1 LKYTKEIS
9 MSAEKAFNN
18 GAGKMHETVAVIKAI
33 GHGARVIQRPEPNIV
48 EEVAAFIRRFVFFQD
63 DVLYE
68 FVAAW
73 IIATYLTQRFE
84 YVGYLFA
91 YSPEPGS
98 GKSRLLEVLDL
109 LVNNSSGLLVSPTEA
124 VLFRTAAGGTQLLDE
139 VDSWRNRDELR
150 SVLNAGF
157 RFGGFVLRMREGE
170 NDFEAAR
177 FPVYG
182 PRALAGIGTR
192 ILDATTRDRTFM
204 LEMLRQTRN
213 ERREQLRTRKI
224 KPNADNLKATITAWI
239 AANEEKIGGVYD
251 KSDFPYLADL
261 GDRTIDITQPIATII
276 EIAYADG
283 PRRQL
288 ARSKLTEAVALTREE
303 ERSANDQH
311 KVLRQLWQIVDA
323 EAPLVGS
330 ASELSV
336 MFANLADPPSPD
348 AISSTLRLYGFKTK
362 SRRKNGQAAYRYE
375 LSKARLAELLER
387 YGVEELPEPEPE
399 GQEPPFPMAAL
410 PAPEAQDARPDV

>member
-1 LKYTKEIS
+1 
-9 MSAEKAFNN
+9 MSAQSSNLGTGHA
-18 GAGKMHETVAVIKAI
+18 ARAI
-33 GHGARVIQRPEPNIV
+33 HRPEPNIV
-48 EEVAAFIRRFVFFQD
+48 EDVAAFIRRFVFFQD
-63 DVLYE
+63 DVLYD

-73 IIATYLTQRFE
+73 IIATYLTERFE

-139 VDSWRNRDELR
+139 VDSWRNKDELR

-157 RFGGFVLRMREGE
+157 RYGGFVVRMREGE
-170 NDFEAAR
+170 GDFQAVR

-204 LEMLRQTRN
+204 LEMLRQRKG
-213 ERREQLRTRKI
+213 ERREQLRSRKI
-224 KPNADNLKATITAWI
+224 KPTADALKTTIVDWV
-239 AANEEKIGGVYD
+239 AAKLEDIKKVYD
-251 KSDFPYLADL
+251 KSEFPYLAEL
-261 GDRTIDITQPIATII
+261 GDRSIDITQPLATII
-276 EIAYADG
+276 ELAFGDG
-283 PRRQL
+283 QKRQL
-288 ARSKLTEAVALTREE
+288 ARSRLTDAIALTREE

-311 KVLRQLWQIVDA
+311 KVLRQLWQIMDA
-323 EAPLVGS
+323 DAPLVGS

-348 AISSTLRLYGFKTK
+348 TISSTLRLYGFKTK

-387 YGVEELPEPEPE
+387 YGVEELPEPESE
-399 GQEPPFPMAAL
+399 GQEHQFPMAAL
-410 PAPEAQDARPDV
+410 SAPEAQDAGPGV